1 MNSEIWTLLAAPFDR
16 QEIKWRVGNS
26 FPKADTL
33 SIMPLAYID
42 ARCVMD
48 RLDQVV
54 GPNNWQTKFEETNKG
69 RVICY
74 LSIRIDGD
82 WITKADGAGD
92 TGAESEKGAIS
103 DALKRAAVQFGIN
116 RSMYNFDSTWVE
128 VPIKGNTSKDKRGN
142 LRLNFNGNKYLYSN
156 TKVPED
162 YYDFNK
168 RVETTKQAIY
178 NQSKIETLKII
189 LWEFLKDEEDKVD
202 PEIIEE
208 LKTYSQEQLKEEI
221 LKYKNK

>member
-1 MNSEIWTLLAAPFDR
+1 MNSEIWTLLAAPFER

-26 FPKADTL
+26 SKKAETL
-33 SIMPLAYID
+33 NIMPLAYID

-116 RSMYNFDSTWVE
+116 RSMYSFSSNWVQ
-128 VPIKGNTSKDKRGN
+128 VPIKGNTFEDKRGN
-142 LRLNFNGNKYLYSN
+142 LKLNFNGNKYLQSN

-189 LWEFLKDEEDKVD
+189 LWEFLKDEEGKVD
-202 PEIIEE
+202 PETIEE

-221 LKYKNK
+221 FKYKNK

>member
-26 FPKADTL
+26 APKKDTL
-33 SIMPLAYID
+33 NIRPLAYID

-116 RSMYNFDSTWVE
+116 RSMYNFDSTWIE
-128 VPIKGNTSKDKRGN
+128 VPIKGNTFKDKRDN
-142 LRLNFNGNKYLYSN
+142 FRLNDKGNKYLQSN
-156 TKVPED
+156 GKVPEN
-162 YYDFNK
+162 YYDYNK
-168 RVETTKQAIY
+168 RVETTKQAMY

-189 LWEFLKDEEDKVD
+189 LWEFLKDEEGKVD